1 MKLKESV
8 KSALIL
14 MTFYLVIVGG
24 LFMLAA
30 NNRRT
35 DKKMTDMYNTQIS
48 QNQ

>member
-30 NNRRT
+30 NNRR
-35 DKKMTDMYNTQIS
+35 DKKMTDMYSTQIS
-48 QNQ
+48 QSN